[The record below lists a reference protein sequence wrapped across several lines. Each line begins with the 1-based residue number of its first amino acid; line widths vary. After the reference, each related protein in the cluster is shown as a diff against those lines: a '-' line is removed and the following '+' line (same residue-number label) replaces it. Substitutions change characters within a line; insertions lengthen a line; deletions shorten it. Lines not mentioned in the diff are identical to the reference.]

1 MISCPQELPNIYE
14 AMKVS
19 LILTAPFLFYASMLP
34 ERPIIRSVPLLVWCH
49 YPAEFRARYLLKTQR
64 RLGDLF
70 ALQRSAS
77 ARPFPRPPLVEVP
90 DLLLGP
96 STDGVVAPID
106 MLVRRF
112 LFHEISQ

>member
-1 MISCPQELPNIYE
+1 MISCPQELPYIYE

-34 ERPIIRSVPLLVWCH
+34 ERPIIRSVPLLVWRH

-70 ALQRSAS
+70 AVQRSAS
-77 ARPFPRPPLVEVP
+77 AWPCPRPPLVEVA
-90 DLLLGP
+90 DLFPGP
-96 STDGVVAPID
+96 SMDGVVAPID
-106 MLVRRF
+106 VLVRRF
-112 LFHEISQ
+112 LFHEIGQ